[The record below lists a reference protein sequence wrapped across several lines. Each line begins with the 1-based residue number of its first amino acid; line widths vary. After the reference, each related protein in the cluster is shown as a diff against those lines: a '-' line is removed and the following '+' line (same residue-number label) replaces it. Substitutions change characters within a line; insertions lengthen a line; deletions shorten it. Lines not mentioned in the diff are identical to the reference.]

1 MAVRMIAGDPKEAQ
15 KFFANKLGFTTGP
28 MELDY
33 MIKKGEP
40 PTIIDVRAAVDYGKE
55 HIPGAINL
63 PEDQWASLKGLRT
76 DAVNVIYC
84 YNIVCH
90 LAARGAHFFAGRGF

>member
-40 PTIIDVRAAVDYGKE
+40 PTIIDVRAAVDSRYFLCRKRVFFGTT
-55 HIPGAINL
+55 AIN
-63 PEDQWASLKGLRT
+63 G
-76 DAVNVIYC
+76 
-84 YNIVCH
+84 
-90 LAARGAHFFAGRGF
+90 